1 LLLLSLVSV
10 RVFLLTSVLCRQ
22 YLGCRPHPDEIA
34 GSDLDG
40 DKYFVCW
47 DKELIPPHTKQPTS
61 YAGKDST
68 TTTTTSNKSRLCRAT
83 MLHSAHA
90 AGPKYACT
98 TTVLLYGAETWT
110 LLVADVNTLE
120 AFHIR
125 CQRQIHDICW
135 WAHDSDAEVLRR
147 SGLSTILVTSYVI
160 DAYLWPC
167 CTPGP

>member
-1 LLLLSLVSV
+1 M
-10 RVFLLTSVLCRQ
+10 LCRQ

-68 TTTTTSNKSRLCRAT
+68 TTTSNKSRLCRAT

-98 TTVLLYGAETWT
+98 KHCPALWCRNMDPLGRRRE
-110 LLVADVNTLE
+110 
-120 AFHIR
+120 HIGGFPQR
-125 CQRQIHDICW
+125 CQRQTRDIRW

-167 CTPGP
+167 CTCQNIVRFFCYLVTP